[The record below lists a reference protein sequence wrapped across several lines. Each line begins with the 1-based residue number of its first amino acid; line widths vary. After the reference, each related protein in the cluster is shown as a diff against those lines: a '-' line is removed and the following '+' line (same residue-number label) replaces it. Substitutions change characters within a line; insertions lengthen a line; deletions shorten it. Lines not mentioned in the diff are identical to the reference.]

1 MTEATGDAGSLETRA
16 DVDPGDAG
24 IVSFW
29 LTQDKIAAKEERT
42 WVKQARKIIKRY
54 RDERPDNSAD
64 VHKFNILWS
73 NVQTLKPALYARTP
87 KADVERRF
95 KDADPTGRLASILL
109 ERALE
114 YSLEASDLD
123 SIMDSVVSD
132 RLLPGRGVARVM
144 YVPHFGDP
152 IKEDANDEN
161 TTGAAGVVAN
171 AGDQGE
177 EAGSASP
184 GNSAGSVAGGARPA
198 NANSSGVN
206 GGSASDGANSVDGGV
221 DAGSSSG
228 PAQAEAPREV
238 VYEEARIKYEFWE
251 DYREAPAR
259 VWAEV
264 NWVRYRAYM
273 TLDELKDRFGKK
285 KAAMVNLDFTPK
297 GSESSETGKDGAAS
311 IYKKAEIWE
320 IWDKT
325 KREVIWLAPSTP
337 DLVLDKKADPLKL
350 NGFFP
355 NPDPLLATT
364 TTDKRIPVPDYIEY
378 QDQAIEIDTLT
389 QRINKLT
396 EALRVAGVYAADEKQ
411 SLQRLFD
418 AGDNMLIPVE
428 GWAAFAGDKG
438 GLKNLILWLPIQQVA
453 EVLIQLY
460 SARDRSKQ
468 ILYEV
473 TGIADIIRGSTNPNE
488 TATAQ
493 GIKAQYATMR
503 LSATQKSVA
512 NFARDLIRL
521 TAGVIAE
528 HFSPQTISLITGYP
542 QLLPVPPLPPMPQAP
557 QPSPMAQPM
566 PQQPPMP
573 GQPLQAPQP
582 DPAQAAYLQAMAQWK
597 QMAAQVQQVQ
607 AQNAEL
613 QKQFMAAVDMLK
625 KDAAHDFKIDIE
637 ADSTIAVD
645 EEADKKSRTEF
656 LGAVIPLLEQV
667 VPLAQGKPEM
677 ANLMKEIV
685 MFGIRGFRVARTLE
699 ETFEK
704 AFDAIG
710 QLPPPQPEGGD
721 KGAAPAKPDNS
732 QAENALDAK
741 EIDSKTQLGM
751 AANAIKDKEVTG
763 ELALGAAREQR
774 EAEEARSNFALKGA
788 SLALKERSVNSR
800 VQHMEAENAE
810 GLQ

>member
-1 MTEATGDAGSLETRA
+1 MTEVTGSAGSLDSRA
-16 DVDPGDAG
+16 DIDPGDAG
-24 IVSFW
+24 TVSFW
-29 LTQDKIAAKEERT
+29 LTQDKIAAKEERS
-42 WVKQARKIIKRY
+42 WVKQARKIVKRY

-152 IKEDANDEN
+152 IKEDANESD
-161 TTGAAGVVAN
+161 TADAAGVVAN
-171 AGDQGE
+171 AGDMGAQAPSSETG
-177 EAGSASP
+177 GDASGGP
-184 GNSAGSVAGGARPA
+184 TLPSSGDGKSGASESNGAGSVGG
-198 NANSSGVN
+198 
-206 GGSASDGANSVDGGV
+206 GGSEDQ
-221 DAGSSSG
+221 
-228 PAQAEAPREV
+228 PAPAEAPREV

-264 NWVRYRAYM
+264 NWVRYRAYL
-273 TLDELKDRFGKK
+273 TQDELKDRFGKK
-285 KAAMVNLDFTPK
+285 KAALVNLDFTPK

-325 KREVIWLAPSTP
+325 KREVIWIAPGTP

-350 NGFFP
+350 SGFFP

-364 TTDKRIPVPDYIEY
+364 TTDKRIPVPDYIQY

-418 AGDNMLIPVE
+418 AGDNTLIPVE

-438 GLKNLILWLPIQQVA
+438 GLKDLILWLPIQQVA
-453 EVLIQLY
+453 EVVIQLY

-566 PQQPPMP
+566 PQRPPMP
-573 GQPLQAPQP
+573 GQPPQAPQPQP
-582 DPAQAAYLQAMAQWK
+582 DPAVVAYQQAMAQWK

-613 QKQFMAAVDMLK
+613 QKQFLAAVDMLK

-645 EEADKKSRTEF
+645 EDADKKSRTEF

-704 AFDAIG
+704 ALDAIG
-710 QLPPPQPEGGD
+710 QLQPPQPEGGD
-721 KGAAPAKPDNS
+721 KGAAPSKPDNS

-741 EIDSKTQLGM
+741 AIDSKTQLGM
-751 AANAIKDKEVTG
+751 QANAIKDKQVTG

-774 EAEEARSNFALKGA
+774 ESEDARSHLAVQAA
-788 SLALKERSVNSR
+788 SLALKERSVGAR